1 MAGPRFWSIFR
12 MPSSV
17 AVKYGLFKGLG
28 RLNSP
33 YFTATS
39 EGLVGQ
45 RCLLVRSCYAA
56 VTESAWNFS
65 PAASTAAASC
75 SAVTVS
81 AHSTWTVWVS

>member
-12 MPSSV
+12 MPPSV

-39 EGLVGQ
+39 EDSVG
-45 RCLLVRSCYAA
+45 SDCYAA
-56 VTESAWNFS
+56 VTERAWNFS
-65 PAASTAAASC
+65 PAPSTAAVSC
-75 SAVTVS
+75 STVTVS

>member
-12 MPSSV
+12 MSPSV

-39 EGLVGQ
+39 EGAGGA
-45 RCLLVRSCYAA
+45 CYAA
-56 VTESAWNFS
+56 VTDRAWNFS